1 LINKILEFAVE
12 LSQSKDTREVKK
24 ITRDFF
30 GDAIEIQEKEEGLD
44 IRISEEYR
52 EFAEYISKMIKAFY
66 ERNKNEMRKIAT
78 WPFLKEDLL
87 LNSLEYKDSLER
99 SIHLPFGVL
108 EILFRIFEFKDYET
122 REHITRVGIVSA
134 KIAKM
139 MGKDDLFVS
148 LIRFAAPLHDIGKL
162 LIPNEILLKPEKLTE
177 EEWEVVKKH
186 PIIGW
191 SILKDAASDVLR
203 LAASIALT
211 HHEKWNGTGYPR
223 GLKGKEIPIEGRI
236 VAVADSLD
244 AMVCERPYKK
254 PKTLDEAFR
263 EINDLSGIWY
273 DPEVV
278 KALNI
283 VEEDV
288 KRLYRESKKK
298 RFIDTG

>member
-1 LINKILEFAVE
+1 MINKILEFAVE

-30 GDAIEIQEKEEGLD
+30 GDAVEIQEKEEGLD
-44 IRISEEYR
+44 IRISGEYR
-52 EFAEYISKMIKAFY
+52 KFAEYISKMIKAFY

-211 HHEKWNGTGYPR
+211 HHERWNGTGYPG
-223 GLKGKEIPIEGRI
+223 GLKEKEIPIEGRI

-244 AMVCERPYKK
+244 AMVCERPYKRSK
-254 PKTLDEAFR
+254 NLDEAFR

-283 VEEDV
+283 VEEEL
-288 KRLYRESKKK
+288 KKLYEESKKK